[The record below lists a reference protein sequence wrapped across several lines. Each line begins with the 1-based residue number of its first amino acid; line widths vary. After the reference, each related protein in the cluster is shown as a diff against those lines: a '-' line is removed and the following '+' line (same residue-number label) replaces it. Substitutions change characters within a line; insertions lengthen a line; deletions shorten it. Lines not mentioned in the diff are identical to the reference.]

1 MGLLSI
7 IILGL
12 AKPDTTIEKREQQ
25 LIEAASRNDLRAI
38 PKLVQRKANINAQD
52 AQGRTALLVAMGANQ
67 LMGRLL
73 IDVGAM

>member
-12 AKPDTTIEKREQQ
+12 PKPDTTIEKREQQ